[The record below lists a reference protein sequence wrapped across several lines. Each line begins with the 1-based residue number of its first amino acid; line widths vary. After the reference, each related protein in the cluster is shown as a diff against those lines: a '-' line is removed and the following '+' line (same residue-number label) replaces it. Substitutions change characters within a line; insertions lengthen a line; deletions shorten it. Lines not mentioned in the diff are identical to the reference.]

1 MRFLAKIQIPV
12 DVGNEKVKDGSLG
25 TSLQAILMQQK
36 PEAVYFTDLD
46 GLRAVIMIIDI
57 ANASDI
63 RGISEPWFVALTA
76 TVELHTAL
84 VQADMGAAGPA
95 LAQAVAAFGGG
106 PAQS

>member
-1 MRFLAKIQIPV
+1 MRLLGKIQIPV
-12 DVGNEKVKDGSLG
+12 DVGNDKVKDGSLG

-46 GLRAVIMIIDI
+46 GLRTVLMIVNI

-63 RGISEPWFVALTA
+63 PGISEPWFLAFDA
-76 TVELHTAL
+76 TVEFHTVL
-84 VQADMGAAGPA
+84 VQEDMAAAAPT

-106 PAQS
+106 